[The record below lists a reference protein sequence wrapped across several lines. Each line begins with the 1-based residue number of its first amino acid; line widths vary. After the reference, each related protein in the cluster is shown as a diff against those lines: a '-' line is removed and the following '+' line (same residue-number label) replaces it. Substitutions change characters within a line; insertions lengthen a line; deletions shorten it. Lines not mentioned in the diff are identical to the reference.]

1 MAMKYTQIPATTFE
15 QLQLNAGIL
24 VDSFD
29 PASGTIGNLL
39 GATTGGITF
48 STNPEWSDF
57 GEDIDNC
64 PNNMKELKRLV
75 SYDAQISGT
84 FLSITPAVIKTLMP
98 AADVSN
104 STHIVPRTE
113 LVSGDFTDLWWVG
126 DYSDMNTG
134 SDAGFLAIHM
144 MNALNTAGFQI
155 QSTKDAKGQMSF
167 EYHAHY
173 SMADQTTVP
182 FEVYCVAGTSS
193 STPSVNLSQ
202 HYIEIGV
209 GDVVNLGVSVTG
221 SSQSVSWASS
231 SNTYA
236 TVSGGE
242 IEGKAAGS
250 AIITASIT
258 DGGIT
263 YNDTCTVKVVS

>member
-15 QLQLNAGIL
+15 KLQLNAGIL

-48 STNPEWSDF
+48 STNPEFTDF

-64 PNNMKELKRLV
+64 PNNMKELKKLK
-75 SYDAQISGT
+75 SYDASISGT
-84 FLSITPAVIKTLMP
+84 FLSITPAVIKMLMP
-98 AADVSN
+98 AADISS

-113 LVSGDFTDLWWVG
+113 LATGDFVSLWWVG
-126 DYSDMNTG
+126 DYSDVNTG
-134 SDAGFLAIHM
+134 ASAGFLAIHM
-144 MNALNTAGFQI
+144 MNALNTTGFGI

-167 EYHAHY
+167 EFHAHY

-193 STPSVNLSQ
+193 SVPSISLST
-202 HYIEIGV
+202 HYMAIGV
-209 GDVVNLGVSVTG
+209 DDVVNLGVETSNTSSTVT
-221 SSQSVSWASS
+221 WSS
-231 SNTYA
+231 SA
-236 TVSGGE
+236 TGKAEVSNGAVT
-242 IEGKAAGS
+242 GKAAGT

-258 DGGIT
+258 DDGVT
-263 YNDTCTVKVVS
+263 YNDTCTVVVS